1 MHIKSEAW
9 KAENLFNSYF
19 RGHILSSKPLS
30 KPVIG
35 REGALDVTTKK
46 VDAESTSETKTLQ
59 QAEHEIKERRN
70 GYQKISTDAY
80 YRTERRVLHDGGDSG
95 LQDSLETEGE
105 IDGTPYSERG
115 T

>member
-1 MHIKSEAW
+1 MANAKFFQLI
-9 KAENLFNSYF
+9 FY
-19 RGHILSSKPLS
+19 GHILSSKLLGKS
-30 KPVIG
+30 CVERKG
-35 REGALDVTTKK
+35 RLDVTTNKPDAK
-46 VDAESTSETKTLQ
+46 SVDEAKMLQ
-59 QAEHEIKERRN
+59 QVEHEVKERRN